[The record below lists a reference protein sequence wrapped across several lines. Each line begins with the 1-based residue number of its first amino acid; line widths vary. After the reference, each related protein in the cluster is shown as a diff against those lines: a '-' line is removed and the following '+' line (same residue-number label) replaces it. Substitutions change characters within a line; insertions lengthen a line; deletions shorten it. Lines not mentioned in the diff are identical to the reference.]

1 MRFVTRM
8 AAGLG
13 TAAVLTAGVA
23 ATAGAANA
31 ATAGAPVKAQT
42 STTAE
47 WGPYFSADHKAKAAG
62 EVVVSYE
69 KIKVGHWKTW
79 YTWELKCW
87 KHDGKKFCEK
97 YKQPHK
103 KWVFTW
109 VTVKNYTVHSTLW
122 NFKWYPTKW
131 KQRCAWETFKVLHTD
146 GKVTF
151 HSFNNCHKGPQDFS
165 FDVKHVD
172 KIWVNVARGNHFKPV
187 AQHSGWTEIV

>member
-1 MRFVTRM
+1 MRFVTRTL
-8 AAGLG
+8 AGLG
-13 TAAVLTAGVA
+13 TAAVLTAGIA

-42 STTAE
+42 DTTQ
-47 WGPYFSADHKAKAAG
+47 WGPYFSGDHKAKSAG
-62 EVVVSYE
+62 EVAVEFDKV
-69 KIKVGHWKTW
+69 KVGHWKKW
-79 YTWELKCW
+79 YTWHVKCW

-97 YKQPHK
+97 YKKVHK

-109 VTVKNYTVHSTLW
+109 VTVKNYTVNSTLW
-122 NFKWYPTKW
+122 NFKWYPTHW

-151 HSFNNCHKGPQDFS
+151 HTFSNCHKGPEDFT
-165 FDVKHVD
+165 FEVKNVD

-187 AQHSGWTEIV
+187 AQHSGWQSIV